1 MHTAVIPAQAGIQ
14 TVIPAQAGI
23 QKVELRKPYL
33 SESVSVMIEN
43 NGPKS
48 AAPGRKPPPPETMP
62 SEAFRRHFI
71 GSASEKTDSDICGK
85 SKGNYIDK
93 PLYKFKS
100 LIYIA
105 IFFFQFVRFSITF
118 HFQDHFM
125 TNKPDLPDSRLR
137 GNDGRVY
144 F

>member
-1 MHTAVIPAQAGIQ
+1 KPPTAKPAQAANPATTVSARPNNIQ
-14 TVIPAQAGI
+14 N
-23 QKVELRKPYL
+23 K
-33 SESVSVMIEN
+33 
-43 NGPKS
+43 
-48 AAPGRKPPPPETMP
+48 TMP

>member
-1 MHTAVIPAQAGIQ
+1 
-14 TVIPAQAGI
+14 
-23 QKVELRKPYL
+23 
-33 SESVSVMIEN
+33 MIEN

-125 TNKPDLPDSRLR
+125 TNKPDLRIPACA
-137 GNDGRVY
+137 GMTGVY
-144 F
+144 IFDFNLL

>member
-1 MHTAVIPAQAGIQ
+1 
-14 TVIPAQAGI
+14 
-23 QKVELRKPYL
+23 
-33 SESVSVMIEN
+33 MIEN
-43 NGPKS
+43 NGLTRRESIGNDPKS

-137 GNDGRVY
+137 GNDGSVA
-144 F
+144 

>member
-1 MHTAVIPAQAGIQ
+1 
-14 TVIPAQAGI
+14 
-23 QKVELRKPYL
+23 
-33 SESVSVMIEN
+33 
-43 NGPKS
+43 
-48 AAPGRKPPPPETMP
+48 MP
-62 SEAFRRHFI
+62 SEKIRRHFI

-125 TNKPDLPDSRLR
+125 TDKTINIILKAADKAS
-137 GNDGRVY
+137 GQFQRVSKAASVLVCTVCG
-144 F
+144 FVALF